1 MGLPPSPGFIDPQF
15 PTAPRTKTTNVRAQE
30 HARRRQRQLTSS
42 RSPAMTS
49 RQAPEAAGADN
60 AEPAHEWLDDGGA
73 NYLLRLDLPG
83 FKKEDLSV
91 YVNGEGLLTVVAQR
105 KPTPSG
111 TGGSEGKALRLRK
124 SFQLPST
131 ANLDA
136 ITGRFDGTILTLTVP
151 KLQQEQPA
159 GPAGAAAAAP
169 PPPSAPPQAKEEPRR
184 VAGDDKHAADQEDDR
199 AGKVGRE
206 PAARASLTE
215 RSREGDEKAKPVA
228 PPPPPLQPS
237 ESAAKGQRREDQ
249 DGKARDDHHREEVA
263 REAARRIEAARARV
277 AEAKAKAERER
288 KCEHWKDRAMEEGL
302 KLADTL
308 SRNKEAI
315 ATAVAA
321 FTLGVFVSS
330 RLFSRN

>member
-1 MGLPPSPGFIDPQF
+1 
-15 PTAPRTKTTNVRAQE
+15 
-30 HARRRQRQLTSS
+30 
-42 RSPAMTS
+42 MTS
-49 RQAPEAAGADN
+49 GQEPAAMVAD
-60 AEPAHEWLDDGGA
+60 AEPAYEWLDDGGA

-83 FKKEDLSV
+83 FKKEDMSV
-91 YVNGEGLLTVVAQR
+91 YVNGEGLLTVVALR
-105 KPTPSG
+105 KPAP
-111 TGGSEGKALRLRK
+111 GGSEGKALRVRK

-136 ITGRFDGTILTLTVP
+136 ITGRFDGTMLTLTVP
-151 KLQQEQPA
+151 KLQQQEQPA
-159 GPAGAAAAAP
+159 GP
-169 PPPSAPPQAKEEPRR
+169 EEPGR
-184 VAGDDKHAADQEDDR
+184 VAGGDEKPAAEQKEDR
-199 AGKVGRE
+199 AAKVAGK
-206 PAARASLTE
+206 AAERASLTTE
-215 RSREGDEKAKPVA
+215 RSGEEADEKAAKPVA
-228 PPPPPLQPS
+228 PPPPPPPS
-237 ESAAKGQRREDQ
+237 ESAATKGQRREEEQ
-249 DGKARDDHHREEVA
+249 DGKKARDDHHHREEVA

-308 SRNKEAI
+308 SKNKEAI